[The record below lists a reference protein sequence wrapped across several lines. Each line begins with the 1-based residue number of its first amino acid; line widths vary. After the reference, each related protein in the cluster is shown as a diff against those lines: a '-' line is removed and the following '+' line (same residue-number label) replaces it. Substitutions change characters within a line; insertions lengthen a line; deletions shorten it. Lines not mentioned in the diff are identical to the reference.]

1 MVVKSLLYA
10 IVLGLSYVSSVAAAP
25 KAPPPP
31 SKDPF
36 YKAPNGFEKA
46 APGAVLRSR
55 KAIGLP
61 ALVTNCSD
69 AYNVLYRTTDSNYN
83 PSWAVTTLLVP
94 KAQSGYPTT
103 KPGSALLSYQIP
115 CKRRFHVPSLQING

>member
-1 MVVKSLLYA
+1 MAVKSLLYA

-25 KAPPPP
+25 KAPLPP
-31 SKDPF
+31 SEDPF

-55 KAIGLP
+55 KAAGLSP
-61 ALVTNCSD
+61 LVANSSD
-69 AYNVLYRTTDSNYN
+69 AYNILYRTTDSNYK

-94 KAQSGYPTT
+94 KPQSGYPTT
-103 KPGSALLSYQIP
+103 KPGSALLSYQLP
-115 CKRRFHVPSLQING
+115 CERRFYIPTLQMNG